1 MKEVDHM
8 LDRANKNLSLTIVLL
23 TLSFFFFSILYFT
36 KCGTKIQTETVT
48 GQCSDGSSI
57 GSSKDVACKPG
68 QSGKITYV
76 CQADGEKPTEV
87 VNTCQDVVIPTV
99 DNSLESIES
108 DIQKDQKKYSPN
120 DRRFIRWVD
129 IGYAG
134 QDNLKLQK
142 KAVDKTLNSI
152 NSIKSQIVL
161 TKPINEIGS
170 IVSFDLRDFNLS
182 REDWVLIERADP
194 LDFQSR
200 TAVGQSIAFFADTR
214 KPWIHGANLADV
226 VMANPNLYYRFM
238 HIPKTSDDLEK
249 ALGVNLLGDLLNA
262 DARLIGFNGSS
273 IAQQKNRLI
282 GIWESNSGSYFRTF
296 DTSLNDSNNPL
307 ANLFK
312 NPLFAGL
319 GSKLTFLFRASEVIF
334 SMPNGLHGYALFDG
348 KGNLLGDAG
357 LDIVRDNLSNVSPA
371 PSIEAAISCFRCHS
385 NGIIWAQDQIRGFVS
400 ANAAQFTKED
410 QDKIF
415 GLYAKKAVN
424 DALIAN
430 ENQRFQI
437 ALNSLGITVDEA
449 DPINSARDVFRLD
462 WDVNKVAGLL
472 FLSPDEFSRRLKASQ
487 KSLQN
492 VGQLLSGGT
501 VTFATLTQKDV
512 LDDLKREIGFL
523 DEPVKGGE

>member
-8 LDRANKNLSLTIVLL
+8 LDKANKNLSLTIVLL
-23 TLSFFFFSILYFT
+23 FLSFLFFSILYFT

-134 QDNLKLQK
+134 QDNLQLQK
-142 KAVDKTLNSI
+142 KAVDKVLNSI
-152 NSIKSQIVL
+152 SPVKSQIVL
-161 TKPINEIGS
+161 SKPINEIGS
-170 IVSFDLRDFNLS
+170 IVSFDLRDFSLS
-182 REDWVLIERADP
+182 RQDWALIEKDDV
-194 LDFQSR
+194 LDFESQ
-200 TAVGQSIAFFADTR
+200 TAAGKSIAFFADAK
-214 KPWIHGANLADV
+214 KPWLHSANFADV
-226 VMANPNLYYRFM
+226 VMANPNLYYRFLRL
-238 HIPKTSDDLEK
+238 PKTSDELEK
-249 ALGVNLLGDLLNA
+249 SLGVDLIGDLLNA
-262 DARLIGFNGSS
+262 DARLLGFNGSS

-282 GIWESNSGSYFRTF
+282 GIWKSNAGSYFRTF
-296 DTSLNDSNNPL
+296 DTSLNDANNPL

-319 GSKLTFLFRASEVIF
+319 GSKLTFLFRASEAIF
-334 SMPNGLHGYALFDG
+334 TLPNGLHGYALYDQ

-400 ANAAQFTKED
+400 ANASQFIKED

-415 GLYAKKAVN
+415 GLYAKKAIN
-424 DALIAN
+424 DALIAD
-430 ENQRFQI
+430 ENQNFQTALK
-437 ALNSLGITVDEA
+437 ALNISVDEA

-462 WDVNKVAGLL
+462 WDINKVAGLL
-472 FLSPDEFSRRLKASQ
+472 FLSPEEFSRRLKASQ

-492 VGQLLSGGT
+492 LGQLLTGGT
-501 VTFATLTQKDV
+501 VTFATLTQRDV
-512 LDDLKREIGFL
+512 IEELKREIGFL
-523 DEPVKGGE
+523 QEPVKGGE